1 MNSLILINYLEQQA
15 VGNSKLQE
23 LLAQTAQCLVRKEEK
38 RKLENELLQET
49 LINTMDVYEL
59 ESILKQLKLQYQQ
72 QCAVQEEMLTVYKHS
87 VEFCVQVQNIDW
99 NSQLHCKLELLQLK
113 CQNEIRELSEEYEE
127 EKERRK
133 ALEQRPIVQKVRA
146 AEKEVANIQAKID
159 NAKQRATAYQRKL
172 LEQLDKVQNEQNAII
187 VLLVKGS
194 KEIAEKEAELAA
206 LENAYNAQRKDLMAQ
221 KQELISKMQT
231 FNTKLPVYVNANELE
246 PSLEKTATNDD
257 FTPSIATK
265 LDAFPIFGN
274 TINANTDVKP
284 KEISFL
290 DLFKE
295 WELQKQKQ
303 IEELVTTTAYSDFTS
318 IVPNLT
324 VSYDSETD
332 HTNTIPESGPKS
344 ILRRPNIA
352 EDVGA
357 AFIPKKRVRFATHES
372 VENNL
377 DFISTR
383 HASFNPLECDA
394 VAGTGEEI
402 ENDTFLV
409 DDNVP
414 TFNGDTET
422 IEIFSTDEVLRNEN
436 KNAHSEE
443 LSGQKQT
450 RPEFVTAKKL
460 LRKARLQGSQR
471 QSKVHTISSAV
482 EKKSKIE
489 IRECRIIKPA
499 GTKLPTKLPIVL
511 TPEPQAPTTSSTIAI
526 EPLQSTKNKVFKTP
540 PIPKVRKQQKIP
552 DRNNFFDDFLKE
564 SSVETSQT
572 DSEVGTNAVKDPN
585 AMLSFDESTGTSEKS
600 KRRGK
605 KSSMDFESFFRET
618 LKGCNDDSAALQL
631 SPTEEDSDLLQF
643 DLNFAEN
650 NGLSNSNYEDFFADQ
665 ENAEKDDDLLSFNFS
680 D

>member
-15 VGNSKLQE
+15 KGNSKLQE
-23 LLAQTAQCLVRKEEK
+23 LLTQTAQCLVRKEEK
-38 RKLENELLQET
+38 RKLENET

-72 QCAVQEEMLTVYKHS
+72 QCAVQKEMLTVYKHS
-87 VEFCVQVQNIDW
+87 VEFCVQVHNIDW
-99 NSQLHCKLELLQLK
+99 NSQLHCKLELLQLQ
-113 CQNEIRELSEEYEE
+113 CQNEMRELSEEYEE

-146 AEKEVANIQAKID
+146 AETAVANMQVKID
-159 NAKQRATAYQRKL
+159 NAKQRATAYQSKL
-172 LEQLDKVQNEQNAII
+172 FEQLDKVQNEQNAII

-194 KEIAEKEAELAA
+194 KEIAAKEAELAV
-206 LENAYNAQRKDLMAQ
+206 LESTYNAQRKDLMAQ

-246 PSLEKTATNDD
+246 PSLEKAATNHD
-257 FTPSIATK
+257 FTLSIATK
-265 LDAFPIFGN
+265 LDTFPTFGN
-274 TINANTDVKP
+274 TVNANTDVKP

-303 IEELVTTTAYSDFTS
+303 IQELVTTTVYSDFTS

-324 VSYDSETD
+324 VSYDSEAD
-332 HTNTIPESGPKS
+332 HTNTIPDSGPKS

-352 EDVGA
+352 ENEGDA
-357 AFIPKKRVRFATHES
+357 LIPKKRVRFATHES
-372 VENNL
+372 AEDNW
-377 DFISTR
+377 DFIPTC
-383 HASFNPLECDA
+383 HASFNPLECDV
-394 VAGTGEEI
+394 VAGIGEVI
-402 ENDTFLV
+402 DNDTFLV
-409 DDNVP
+409 EDNVQS
-414 TFNGDTET
+414 FNGDTET

-436 KNAHSEE
+436 GNAHCEE
-443 LSGQKQT
+443 LSGQKPT

-482 EKKSKIE
+482 EKRSKIE
-489 IRECRIIKPA
+489 IRECRIVKPA
-499 GTKLPTKLPIVL
+499 GTKLPMKLPIAL
-511 TPEPQAPTTSSTIAI
+511 TPEPQAQPTNATIAI
-526 EPLQSTKNKVFKTP
+526 EPLQPTKNKVFKTP
-540 PIPKVRKQQKIP
+540 PVPKVRKQDKIP

-572 DSEVGTNAVKDPN
+572 NSEVGPNPVKDPN
-585 AMLSFDESTGTSEKS
+585 AMLSFDESMGTSEKS

-605 KSSMDFESFFRET
+605 KPSMDFESFFRET
-618 LKGCNDDSAALQL
+618 LKSCNDDSAALQV
-631 SPTEEDSDLLQF
+631 SPTEEDNDLLQF
-643 DLNFAEN
+643 DLNFADN
-650 NGLSNSNYEDFFADQ
+650 NGLSNSNYEDFFGDQ
-665 ENAEKDDDLLSFNFS
+665 ENAEEDDDLLSFNFS

>member
-15 VGNSKLQE
+15 KGNSKLQE
-23 LLAQTAQCLVRKEEK
+23 LLAQTARCLVRKEEK
-38 RKLENELLQET
+38 RKLENDLLQET

-87 VEFCVQVQNIDW
+87 VEFCVQVHNIDW
-99 NSQLHCKLELLQLK
+99 NSQLHCKLELMQLK

-146 AEKEVANIQAKID
+146 AEKELANIQAKID
-159 NAKQRATAYQRKL
+159 NAKQRATAYQSKL
-172 LEQLDKVQNEQNAII
+172 LEQLDKAQNEQNAII
-187 VLLVKGS
+187 VVLVKGS
-194 KEIAEKEAELAA
+194 KEISEKEEELAA
-206 LENAYNAQRKDLMAQ
+206 LESAYNAQRKDLMAQ
-221 KQELISKMQT
+221 KQELVSKMQT

-246 PSLEKTATNDD
+246 PSLEKAATNLD

-265 LDAFPIFGN
+265 LDAFPNFGN

-295 WELQKQKQ
+295 WELLKQKQ
-303 IEELVTTTAYSDFTS
+303 IQELVTTTAYSDFTS
-318 IVPNLT
+318 ILPNLA
-324 VSYDSETD
+324 VSYDSEMD
-332 HTNTIPESGPKS
+332 HTNTIPDSGPKS

-352 EDVGA
+352 EDEGA
-357 AFIPKKRVRFATHES
+357 AFIPKKRVRFVTHEG
-372 VENNL
+372 VESNM
-377 DFISTR
+377 DFIPTR
-383 HASFNPLECDA
+383 PASFNPLVGDV
-394 VAGTGEEI
+394 VAGIGEEI
-402 ENDTFLV
+402 ENATFLV
-409 DDNVP
+409 EDNVP
-414 TFNGDTET
+414 SFNGGTET

-436 KNAHSEE
+436 NNAHSEE
-443 LSGQKQT
+443 LSGQRQT
-450 RPEFVTAKKL
+450 KPEFVTAKKL
-460 LRKARLQGSQR
+460 LRKARLQGSQK

-489 IRECRIIKPA
+489 IQECRIVKPA
-499 GTKLPTKLPIVL
+499 GTKLPTKLPIDL
-511 TPEPQAPTTSSTIAI
+511 TPEPQTQHTNSTIAI
-526 EPLQSTKNKVFKTP
+526 ESLQPTKNKVFKTP
-540 PIPKVRKQQKIP
+540 PIPKVRKQEKIP
-552 DRNNFFDDFLKE
+552 DRNDFFDDF

-572 DSEVGTNAVKDPN
+572 DSEVGSNAVKDPN
-585 AMLSFDESTGTSEKS
+585 AMLSFDEHTGISEKS
-600 KRRGK
+600 KRRCK

-618 LKGCNDDSAALQL
+618 LKSCNDSSADLQV
-631 SPTEEDSDLLQF
+631 SPTDEDNDLLQF
-643 DLNFAEN
+643 DLNFADN

-665 ENAEKDDDLLSFNFS
+665 ENAGKDDDLLSFNFS